1 MASVGAAVDP
11 QTELAKALDEIER
24 QRAVSDLSSEIGD
37 VSDSSD
43 FSDNTGN
50 ENDTEGAWGS
60 DGNSVNLQQDQASYG
75 NRPEQNNDE
84 RAQPRQADGGRVAG
98 DAARGVE
105 GDRDRS
111 DIRVYEEGLATSR
124 DEHSEHSERNRREAE
139 SERLV
144 NIAREN
150 GHYVSRADYGEL
162 GDRHPKRSGESEVY
176 VDKDNGRVYKIK
188 DPYAKAPMKGS
199 VQPEDAIVEHLVH
212 NKYFPETTY
221 RFEGISDDAG
231 DGSGCNG
238 RKQG

>member
-11 QTELAKALDEIER
+11 QTELESALEEIER
-24 QRAVSDLSSEIGD
+24 QRIESDGIGTGD

-50 ENDTEGAWGS
+50 ENEGAWGS
-60 DGNSVNLQQDQASYG
+60 DGNSVNLQQDQDGYG

-98 DAARGVE
+98 DTARGVE

-111 DIRVYEEGLATSR
+111 DIRVYEEGLAASR

-144 NIAREN
+144 SIARQN
-150 GHYVSRADYGEL
+150 GHYVGRADYGAL
-162 GDRHPKRSGESEVY
+162 GERYSKRSGESEVY
-176 VDKDNGRVYKIK
+176 VDRDNGRVYKVK
-188 DPYAKAPMKGS
+188 NPYAKAPMKGS

-231 DGSGCNG
+231 DGSGCDR

>member
-24 QRAVSDLSSEIGD
+24 QREVSDISSENED

-43 FSDNTGN
+43 FSDNTDN

-111 DIRVYEEGLATSR
+111 DIRVYEEGLAASR
-124 DEHSEHSERNRREAE
+124 NEHSEHSQRNRREAE

-144 NIAREN
+144 SIARQN
-150 GHYVSRADYGEL
+150 GHYVGRADYGAL
-162 GDRHPKRSGESEVY
+162 G
-176 VDKDNGRVYKIK
+176 GRVRARY
-188 DPYAKAPMKGS
+188 M
-199 VQPEDAIVEHLVH
+199 
-212 NKYFPETTY
+212 
-221 RFEGISDDAG
+221 
-231 DGSGCNG
+231 
-238 RKQG
+238 